1 MIEVTERR
9 LETAR
14 RRAIG
19 QRNYRRARDRALRKL
34 ANRYPELYQELLEE
48 ERKIDEQEGKAWLD
62 IDGRTSRWVDV
73 LSPDQSGGVSEGLN
87 DKQDKGYGKGEA

>member
-34 ANRYPELYQELLEE
+34 ANQYPELYQQLLEE
-48 ERKIDEQEGKAWLD
+48 ERKTDEQEGKAWLD
-62 IDGRTSRWVDV
+62 IDGRTSHWVDV
-73 LSPDQSGGVSEGLN
+73 ITPDKSGGVSEGRGN
-87 DKQDKGYGKGEA
+87 QQDEGYDGGKA

>member
-1 MIEVTERR
+1 MIEATERR

-48 ERKIDEQEGKAWLD
+48 ERKIDEKEGKAWLD

-73 LSPDQSGGVSEGLN
+73 ISPDQSGGVSERRGNSQSKGN
-87 DKQDKGYGKGEA
+87 DGGEA

>member
-1 MIEVTERR
+1 MREITERR

-34 ANRYPELYQELLEE
+34 ANQYPELYQELLEE
-48 ERKIDEQEGKAWLD
+48 ERKIDEQEGKAWID

-73 LSPDQSGGVSEGLN
+73 VSPDKGSGVSKGLGN
-87 DKQDKGYGKGEA
+87 SQGKGNDGGEA

>member
-1 MIEVTERR
+1 MIEITERR

-34 ANRYPELYQELLEE
+34 ANQYPELYQELLEE

-62 IDGRTSRWVDV
+62 IDGRTHRWVDV
-73 LSPDQSGGVSEGLN
+73 QSPDKSGGVSEGRSN
-87 DKQDKGYGKGEA
+87 KQDKGNVGGEE

>member
-1 MIEVTERR
+1 MIEATERR

-73 LSPDQSGGVSEGLN
+73 LTPDKSGGVSEGRSN
-87 DKQDKGYGKGEA
+87 SQGKGNDGGEA

>member
-1 MIEVTERR
+1 MIEVTEKR

-73 LSPDQSGGVSEGLN
+73 ISPDQSGGVSKGRSDSQGEGN
-87 DKQDKGYGKGEA
+87 DGGEA

>member
-73 LSPDQSGGVSEGLN
+73 LTPDQSSGVSERRSN
-87 DKQDKGYGKGEA
+87 KQDESYDGGKA